1 MPQRYAI
8 SFKKAK
14 ILPKTCHSF
23 FGLLFARLS
32 HNRQKRQK
40 KYKTV
45 SDLEYF
51 FKKNIKKF
59 EHMKNNCIFAT
70 NKT

>member
-32 HNRQKRQK
+32 HNRQKKAKKVQNSFRFGIFLQK
-40 KYKTV
+40 KHQKV
-45 SDLEYF
+45 
-51 FKKNIKKF
+51 
-59 EHMKNNCIFAT
+59 
-70 NKT
+70 